1 MKMDTKLFRDL
12 YQANIDEIEAI
23 ERLSIDNN
31 MLDNGYYLAWKD
43 KLNKLSIDLDRDEIF
58 S

>member
-23 ERLSIDNN
+23 ERLSIEHN

-43 KLNKLSIDLDRDEIF
+43 KLNKLSIELDRD
-58 S
+58 

>member
-1 MKMDTKLFRDL
+1 MLMKMDTKLFRDL

-23 ERLSIDNN
+23 ERLSIDHN

-43 KLNKLSIDLDRDEIF
+43 KLNKLSIDLDRD
-58 S
+58 

>member
-23 ERLSIDNN
+23 ERLSIEHN
-31 MLDNGYYLAWKD
+31 MLDTGYYLAWKD
-43 KLNKLSIDLDRDEIF
+43 KLNKLSIDLDRD
-58 S
+58 